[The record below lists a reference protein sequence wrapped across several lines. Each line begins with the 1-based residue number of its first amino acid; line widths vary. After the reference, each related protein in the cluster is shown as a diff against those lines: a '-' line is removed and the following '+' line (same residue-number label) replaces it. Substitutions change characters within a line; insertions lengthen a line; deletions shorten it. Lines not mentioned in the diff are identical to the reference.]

1 MQVAVNSD
9 ITKYLI
15 IESEPLSAA
24 LKKIEQNEHGIIM
37 CISENGLFRGTLSD
51 GDVRRWMIKNGGANI
66 DTSICTYQ
74 IINKSSI
81 TAEFGSS
88 VQELQKLL
96 STGLRLIPLLDNSG
110 ICKAAAIL
118 REPVLEINGTKIG
131 KGHQCYII
139 AEIGNNHQGDLEH
152 AKRLITAAYESGA
165 NCEISI
171 KRFGFYI
178 VLTHKE
184 LSQNT
189 ASYTIYIGS

>member
-1 MQVAVNSD
+1 
-9 ITKYLI
+9 
-15 IESEPLSAA
+15 
-24 LKKIEQNEHGIIM
+24 M

-131 KGHQCYII
+131 KGHKCYII

-165 NCEISI
+165 NCAKFQLRDLDSLYSI
-171 KRFGFYI
+171 DSQGAKPEHDLGTQY
-178 VLTHKE
+178 TH
-184 LSQNT
+184 
-189 ASYTIYIGS
+189 